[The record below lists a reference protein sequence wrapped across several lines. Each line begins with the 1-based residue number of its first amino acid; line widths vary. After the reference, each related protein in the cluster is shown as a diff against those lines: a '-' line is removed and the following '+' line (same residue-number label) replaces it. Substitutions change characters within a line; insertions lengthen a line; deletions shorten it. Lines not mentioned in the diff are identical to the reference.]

1 MARTFNL
8 GMGMTVIVAGE
19 AAGAVTNWLDERL
32 SGCQVVGEVVD
43 HGRKVSH
50 INPNISFDHY

>member
-1 MARTFNL
+1 
-8 GMGMTVIVAGE
+8 MTVIVAGE